1 MFNRDFYIQILQR
14 MNDVVD
20 QVPNWAWV
28 AYSVG
33 AGVIISLLFGVLVWF
48 LRSFL
53 QDNKESWKEIR
64 DAVGDMVKVTT
75 KHDIQIFEI
84 QKDVL
89 EMRSDIRGLPNIK
102 QHR

>member
-1 MFNRDFYIQILQR
+1 MINYADKI
-14 MNDVVD
+14 
-20 QVPNWAWV
+20 PTWAWV
-28 AYSVG
+28 LLFTG
-33 AGVIISLLFGVLVWF
+33 AAVIIGLLFCVLVWF

-53 QDNKESWKEIR
+53 EDNKNSWKEIR
-64 DAVGDMVKVTT
+64 EAVGDMVKVTT

-89 EMRSDIRGLPNIK
+89 EMRSDIRGLPNVN